1 MPTTRWPSEFSSLL
15 TQLPSPGS
23 ASSPTLATLPSD
35 SSQASFSIGDFFLQ
49 DHHLNTFNQTD
60 PLSAQFPLFL
70 LLQTSSPHPLSD
82 IFTFPLFL
90 PREWVAQAGSE
101 GGTVIQVSSGRIT
114 DYQSAS
120 CNACKD
126 KDAEILYIS
135 KPGDPSV
142 LPMTQPHIS
151 EQTQPA

>member
-1 MPTTRWPSEFSSLL
+1 MTRWPSEFSSLL

-35 SSQASFSIGDFFLQ
+35 SSQVSFSIGDFFLQ

-70 LLQTSSPHPLSD
+70 L
-82 IFTFPLFL
+82 
-90 PREWVAQAGSE
+90 REWVAQAGSE

-114 DYQSAS
+114 DYQSAPG
-120 CNACKD
+120 NACNSRFF
-126 KDAEILYIS
+126 EIY

>member
-1 MPTTRWPSEFSSLL
+1 M
-15 TQLPSPGS
+15 
-23 ASSPTLATLPSD
+23 TL
-35 SSQASFSIGDFFLQ
+35 LQ
-49 DHHLNTFNQTD
+49 DHHLYTFNQTD

-70 LLQTSSPHPLSD
+70 L
-82 IFTFPLFL
+82 
-90 PREWVAQAGSE
+90 REWVAQAGSE

-114 DYQSAS
+114 DYQSAP

-126 KDAEILYIS
+126 KYGEILYIS